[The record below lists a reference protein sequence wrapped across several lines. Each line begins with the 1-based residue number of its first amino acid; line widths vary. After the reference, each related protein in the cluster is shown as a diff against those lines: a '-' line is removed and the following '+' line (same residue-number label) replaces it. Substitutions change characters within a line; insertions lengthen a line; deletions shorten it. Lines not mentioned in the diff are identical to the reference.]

1 MEDDLI
7 NYINEYDDYSLKEI
21 NAAIIIQ
28 KRFKKSNIYKNYC
41 CRIMCEGFL
50 PTYLS
55 NLFNKLLNK

>member
-28 KRFKKSNIYKNYC
+28 KKFITFILMGK
-41 CRIMCEGFL
+41 
-50 PTYLS
+50 
-55 NLFNKLLNK
+55 